1 MTPSV
6 TKSEMVDH
14 DNILEA
20 DNLSVYFQIGKKKQ
34 ISVVDGVSLHLRRGE
49 MLGIVGESGSGK
61 TMIARS
67 LLRLLPSNGRIQAD
81 RIVLDGITVNNF
93 SNKEFSRLRGTKFSM
108 IFQEPL
114 SALNPSFTVG
124 WQIKEVFRLHRRY
137 LNQKQCQQMMVNI
150 LKSVKIPEAEGRSRE
165 YPHQFSGGMRQRG
178 LISIALASEPE
189 ILIADEPTTALDVTV
204 QADIMDLI
212 EEMRRER
219 SLAVLFISHNLNLV
233 VERCDRIM
241 VMYAGNIM
249 EEADSET
256 LIANPVHPYTI
267 ALMNSIPDIDK
278 PEEPLNCVPGDIADK
293 GGNRECCSFYP
304 RCIKAMKICSK
315 KKPGFTDLGSGH
327 RYACHFYSK
336 TFGQEYP

>member
-1 MTPSV
+1 V
-6 TKSEMVDH
+6 
-14 DNILEA
+14 
-20 DNLSVYFQIGKKKQ
+20 DNLSVYFQVGRKRQ
-34 ISVVDGVSLHLRRGE
+34 IPVVDGVNFFLKRGE

-81 RIVLDGITVNNF
+81 KIALDGITVNNF
-93 SNKEFSRLRGTKFSM
+93 SNREFSRIRGTKFSM

-124 WQIKEVFRLHRRY
+124 WQVKEVFRLHRRG
-137 LNQKQCQQMMVNI
+137 LSRKQYQEMTVNM
-150 LKSVKIPEAEGRSRE
+150 LKSVKIPDAERRSRE

-212 EEMRRER
+212 EEMRREKN
-219 SLAVLFISHNLNLV
+219 LAVFFISHNLNLV
-233 VERCDRIM
+233 IERCDRIM

-256 LIANPVHPYTI
+256 LRIR
-267 ALMNSIPDIDK
+267 L
-278 PEEPLNCVPGDIADK
+278 
-293 GGNRECCSFYP
+293 
-304 RCIKAMKICSK
+304 
-315 KKPGFTDLGSGH
+315 
-327 RYACHFYSK
+327 
-336 TFGQEYP
+336 